1 MSEQKPQDYPDGCL
15 PNSKI
20 PKFTKAN
27 TEFVAA
33 LAARGTQDRAIFS
46 RSEALRIRKAQS
58 DVDAKRRTESA
69 QLRRE
74 AESKDRAIVAECWT
88 CWHSPR
94 AGMITNRPNLC
105 CPRPMV
111 ERQHPALLTY
121 NDARLHVDA
130 GHDVRPMREDRCS
143 YCGRKMNG
151 HRICVTCGRATGLDV
166 RPVEGGSK

>member
-1 MSEQKPQDYPDGCL
+1 MQLTSTSARTAMQPRTRLTNPPQDRTIDAGLRNPRCG
-15 PNSKI
+15 
-20 PKFTKAN
+20 
-27 TEFVAA
+27 AA
-33 LAARGTQDRAIFS
+33 LGAGHISGASCDFPTGHQGPHGV
-46 RSEALRIRKAQS
+46 RKQ
-58 DVDAKRRTESA
+58 
-69 QLRRE
+69 
-74 AESKDRAIVAECWT
+74 DRAIVAECWT